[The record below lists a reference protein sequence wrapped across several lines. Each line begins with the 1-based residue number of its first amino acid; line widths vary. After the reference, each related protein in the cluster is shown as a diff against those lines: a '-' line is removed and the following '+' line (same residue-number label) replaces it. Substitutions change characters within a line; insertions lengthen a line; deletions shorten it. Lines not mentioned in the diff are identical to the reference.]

1 MFRYGFRKHIS
12 DLGVDYADKVLV
24 AVSGG
29 VDSMCLLDALV
40 HCQMDLDIS
49 VAHVNFNLRGEE
61 SDADTAM
68 VVKWCGENNIPL
80 HTVSFETKEY
90 ASENGISV
98 EMAARELRYNWF
110 FELMQQ
116 NGYKFLAIAHNAN
129 DNAETLLL
137 NLTRGCGIEG
147 IGGIQEKVLLEFAD
161 QDAAADT
168 QQTADTGSSADTPQ
182 AADTGAAAETLPATD
197 QDAAAETG
205 AAADTEFAAK
215 EDAAH
220 CSCGQQFIIRPL
232 LCYSRQQI
240 EKYAL
245 KFKVPFRTDSTNLLS
260 DYSRNRI
267 RNEVFPQ
274 LAKINPS
281 VITTFN
287 NNIKHFRQA
296 GNIMQRHIEEKCA
309 QLCHR
314 FGYFQDLLESRF
326 SHNFCGLNLRLNC
339 VEAEEEKYS
348 MIVCIVET
356 AQLLEEAEWEFWVY
370 QIAYPYGFSPAIIE
384 NICNAL
390 STEDGP
396 KKFLSGNGEI
406 IAVKER
412 GLLKFCLN
420 IASPQPLKI
429 DTTSIPRESWRTRK
443 DRSEELCPTLYM
455 DAAKVQMPLECR
467 PVAPGDRFSPI
478 GLRGSKKVTDYLSDI
493 KFEHLHKGNVMVLC
507 DATGKIICIPGLQIA
522 GSVKVT
528 TTTSQILQIR
538 VL

>member
-68 VVKWCGENNIPL
+68 VVQWCGENNIPL

-98 EMAARELRYNWF
+98 EMAARELRYSWF
-110 FELMQQ
+110 YELMQQ

-161 QDAAADT
+161 QDAT
-168 QQTADTGSSADTPQ
+168 SE
-182 AADTGAAAETLPATD
+182 AEC
-197 QDAAAETG
+197 
-205 AAADTEFAAK
+205 AAK
-215 EDAAH
+215 EKSAT
-220 CSCGQQFIIRPL
+220 CGQQFIIRPL

-245 KFKVPFRTDSTNLLS
+245 NFKVPFRTDSTNLLS

-281 VITTFN
+281 VIATFN

-348 MIVCIVET
+348 MIVCIVEI

-522 GSVKVT
+522 GNVKVT